1 MKKTSFHPQVL
12 SSADSM
18 PDSVIRSPIL
28 FAILA
33 ALTTLALKWTAYA
46 WTGSLGLMADA
57 VESIVNLVAA
67 LTAFASIWYAS
78 RPVDPSHTYGH
89 EKIEY
94 FSTGLEGVLILVAA
108 VSIIWFGIGR
118 LLAPQQ
124 LSSVD
129 AGVAIGLVASLVNW
143 RTARYLLRQARKN
156 DSIVLEAE
164 GQHLLTVVAT
174 SIGVLVG
181 MGLAWMTN
189 LLWIDPIVGL
199 LVGLNIT
206 RTGFGLI
213 HRSFD
218 GLMDRSLPQEEQV
231 AVRAAIESKLQED
244 MDYHALRTR
253 RAGSRRFVDFHLLVP
268 GALSVQQ
275 AHAFGSEIEDAIR
288 AVAPGLEVTVHI
300 EPIEDRAAWE
310 DSQLLPHE
318 RAAGLIRT
326 AGPDQPSSSGAG

>member
-1 MKKTSFHPQVL
+1 
-12 SSADSM
+12 M
-18 PDSVIRSPIL
+18 PDAVIRSPIL

-33 ALTTLALKWTAYA
+33 ALATLGLKWTAYA
-46 WTGSLGLMADA
+46 YTGSLGLMADA

-94 FSTGLEGVLILVAA
+94 FSTGLEGVLILVAS
-108 VSIIWFGIGR
+108 VSICWYAIGR
-118 LLAPQQ
+118 LLSPQA
-124 LSSVD
+124 LSAVD
-129 AGVAIGLVASLVNW
+129 VGVAIGSLASVINW
-143 RTARYLLRQARKN
+143 VTARYLLRQAKLK
-156 DSIVLEAE
+156 DSIILEAE
-164 GQHLLTVVAT
+164 GQHLLTDVAT
-174 SIGVLVG
+174 SIGVLGG
-181 MGLAWMTN
+181 MGLAWLTSLN
-189 LLWIDPIVGL
+189 WIDPLVAL

-218 GLMDRSLPQEEQV
+218 GLMDRSLPEAEQR
-231 AVRAAIESKLQED
+231 AVRAAIESKLHED

-268 GALSVQQ
+268 GVLSVQE
-275 AHAFGSEIEDAIR
+275 AHGYGSDIEDAIR

-300 EPIEDRAAWE
+300 EPIEDLAAWE

-326 AGPDQPSSSGAG
+326 PGPDHASSSGAG